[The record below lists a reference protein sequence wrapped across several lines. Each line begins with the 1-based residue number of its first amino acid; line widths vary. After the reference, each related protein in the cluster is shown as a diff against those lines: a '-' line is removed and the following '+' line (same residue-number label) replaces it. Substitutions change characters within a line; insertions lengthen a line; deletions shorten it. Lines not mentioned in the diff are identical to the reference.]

1 MGCIGT
7 FVNCFKDSE
16 NNDINAIP
24 DLTKLSAEQWSV
36 VPPEYEKILK
46 ESDQKILP
54 ELVKKLC
61 GVLGRKFE
69 KVLGLGKQ
77 GKSGSSINYGR
88 IEGISSKNHKEISN
102 DERDGK

>member
-1 MGCIGT
+1 MGYIGT

-24 DLTKLSAEQWSV
+24 DLTELSAEKWSV
-36 VPPEYEKILK
+36 VPRKYEKILK

-54 ELVKKLC
+54 ELVKRLF
-61 GVLGRKFE
+61 GRKFE

-77 GKSGSSINYGR
+77 GKSSSSINYGR

>member
-1 MGCIGT
+1 MGYI
-7 FVNCFKDSE
+7 
-16 NNDINAIP
+16 INTIKAFGSKEININTIP
-24 DLTKLSAEQWSV
+24 DLTELSAEQWSV

-46 ESDQKILP
+46 ESEQKILP
-54 ELVKKLC
+54 ELVKNLC

-77 GKSGSSINYGR
+77 GKSGSSINKAR

>member
-1 MGCIGT
+1 MGYIGT

-24 DLTKLSAEQWSV
+24 GLTELSPEQWSV
-36 VPPEYEKILK
+36 VPPKYEKTLK

-54 ELVKKLC
+54 KLEKELC
-61 GVLGRKFE
+61 RVLGRKFE

-88 IEGISSKNHKEISN
+88 IEGISKNHKEISN